1 MSALSRRASTSL
13 SWSLTPTRKNGKYAP
28 YSFSTNREEANT
40 IHHKVLESIYNHM
53 QKIGIEATIKTESE
67 VESDHVQGKDLII
80 SIGKTYL

>member
-1 MSALSRRASTSL
+1 MVNM
-13 SWSLTPTRKNGKYAP
+13 PP
-28 YSFSTNREEANT
+28 YSYSTNREEANT

-80 SIGKTYL
+80 SIGKTYH